1 LAGDQNNFKKDPGL
15 DRLNN
20 LSPMCDT
27 AQTLRSISIKLF
39 NTLPQDAVYIMLE
52 CKLQPINR
60 KLINEKEIIMFTRLL
75 LVMFTLTGGLLIM
88 TGPVQ
93 AEQNAAIYVAESSPL
108 ENTEINVR
116 DKDNTT
122 LTPED
127 QKETKKDIKI
137 TAHIRKAVV
146 KDKSLS
152 MDAQNAKIITRG
164 GVVTLRG
171 PVANEAES
179 KKLEKIAKKTRGV
192 VKVDN
197 QLEIKAP

>member
-1 LAGDQNNFKKDPGL
+1 
-15 DRLNN
+15 
-20 LSPMCDT
+20 M
-27 AQTLRSISIKLF
+27 SI
-39 NTLPQDAVYIMLE
+39 
-52 CKLQPINR
+52 
-60 KLINEKEIIMFTRLL
+60 RLL
-75 LVMFTLTGGLLIM
+75 LTMFTLMSSLMLTAG
-88 TGPVQ
+88 TVR
-93 AEQNAAIYVAESSPL
+93 AEQGAAINLAANSAL

-146 KDKSLS
+146 RDKSLS
-152 MDAQNAKIITRG
+152 IDAQNAKIITRS

-179 KKLEKIAKKTRGV
+179 KKLQKIAKKTRGV

>member
-1 LAGDQNNFKKDPGL
+1 MPFNYLQKE
-15 DRLNN
+15 
-20 LSPMCDT
+20 
-27 AQTLRSISIKLF
+27 TLTI
-39 NTLPQDAVYIMLE
+39 
-52 CKLQPINR
+52 
-60 KLINEKEIIMFTRLL
+60 KEIIMSTRLL
-75 LVMFTLTGGLLIM
+75 LAMFTLTGSLIM
-88 TGPVQ
+88 MTGSAQ
-93 AEQNAAIYVAESSPL
+93 AEQSVAIYLAASSAL
-108 ENTEINVR
+108 ENTEVNVR

-127 QKETKKDIKI
+127 QKETKKDIRI

-146 KDKSLS
+146 RDKSLS
-152 MDAQNAKIITRG
+152 IDAQNAKIITRS

-179 KKLEKIAKKTRGV
+179 KRLEKIAKKTRGV

>member
-1 LAGDQNNFKKDPGL
+1 M
-15 DRLNN
+15 
-20 LSPMCDT
+20 S
-27 AQTLRSISIKLF
+27 
-39 NTLPQDAVYIMLE
+39 
-52 CKLQPINR
+52 
-60 KLINEKEIIMFTRLL
+60 TRLL
-75 LVMFTLTGGLLIM
+75 LAMFTLTGSLLMM
-88 TGPVQ
+88 TGTVR
-93 AEQNAAIYVAESSPL
+93 AEQNTTIYLAADSVL

-137 TAHIRKAVV
+137 TAHIRKIVV
-146 KDKSLS
+146 RNKSLS
-152 MDAQNAKIITRG
+152 IDAQNAKIITRS

-171 PVANEAES
+171 PVASEAES
-179 KKLEKIAKKTRGV
+179 KTLQKIAKKTRGV

>member
-1 LAGDQNNFKKDPGL
+1 
-15 DRLNN
+15 
-20 LSPMCDT
+20 M
-27 AQTLRSISIKLF
+27 SI
-39 NTLPQDAVYIMLE
+39 
-52 CKLQPINR
+52 
-60 KLINEKEIIMFTRLL
+60 RLL
-75 LVMFTLTGGLLIM
+75 LTLFTLTGSLMLTAG
-88 TGPVQ
+88 TVQ
-93 AEQNAAIYVAESSPL
+93 AEQNAAIYLAADSAL

-116 DKDNTT
+116 DKGNTT

-152 MDAQNAKIITRG
+152 IDAQNAKIITRS

-179 KKLEKIAKKTRGV
+179 KKLQKIAKKTRGV

>member
-1 LAGDQNNFKKDPGL
+1 
-15 DRLNN
+15 
-20 LSPMCDT
+20 
-27 AQTLRSISIKLF
+27 
-39 NTLPQDAVYIMLE
+39 
-52 CKLQPINR
+52 
-60 KLINEKEIIMFTRLL
+60 MFTRLL
-75 LVMFTLTGGLLIM
+75 LVMFTLTGSLILM
-88 TGPVQ
+88 AGPVR
-93 AEQNAAIYVAESSPL
+93 AEQNTAIYLAASSAL

-152 MDAQNAKIITRG
+152 IDAQNAKIITRS

-171 PVANEAES
+171 PVASEAES
-179 KKLEKIAKKTRGV
+179 KTLQKIATKTRGV

>member
-1 LAGDQNNFKKDPGL
+1 
-15 DRLNN
+15 
-20 LSPMCDT
+20 M
-27 AQTLRSISIKLF
+27 SI
-39 NTLPQDAVYIMLE
+39 
-52 CKLQPINR
+52 
-60 KLINEKEIIMFTRLL
+60 RLL
-75 LVMFTLTGGLLIM
+75 LTLLTLTGSLMLMAG
-88 TGPVQ
+88 TVQ
-93 AEQNAAIYVAESSPL
+93 AEQNAAIYLAADSAL

-152 MDAQNAKIITRG
+152 IDAQNAKIITRNG
-164 GVVTLRG
+164 IVTLRG

-179 KKLEKIAKKTRGV
+179 KTLEKIAKKTRGV